1 MQLGRK
7 KGCYKPICSTQQMI
21 FSISPEISIGIGSK
35 PNRLKLLRGI
45 ELLIA
50 AEEREREIGHRRETG
65 NEGAESETRAKWNM
79 SYVEEEDGDG

>member
-1 MQLGRK
+1 
-7 KGCYKPICSTQQMI
+7 MI

-50 AEEREREIGHRRETG
+50 AEEREIGHRRETG
-65 NEGAESETRAKWNM
+65 IEGAESETRAKWNM
-79 SYVEEEDGDG
+79 IHVEEEEGDG